1 MAEQILHSQA
11 DRSLVS
17 EGKPG
22 LGGTYL
28 WPLERMKATK
38 KGE

>member
-1 MAEQILHSQA
+1 MAKKILANQP

-22 LGGTYL
+22 LGEIYPWPSTGGQKEGT
-28 WPLERMKATK
+28 
-38 KGE
+38 